1 MEGSQIWR
9 NNLQG
14 GDTVGFI
21 FFSHMCDLSVNPS
34 PSAVKDAK
42 YNSKRNLVFLT
53 RETRKRKS
61 LKAEELW
68 GRPWKGDS

>member
-1 MEGSQIWR
+1 MWKGVKFGEIIYKVVIW
-9 NNLQG
+9 L
-14 GDTVGFI
+14 VL

-42 YNSKRNLVFLT
+42 YNSKRHLVFLT